1 MDAGQDYYHTSIQV
15 KVIMAQN
22 ALSLRQSVLAELRR
36 RIVEGDYALG
46 AQLSENVLALEF
58 GLSRTPVREAL
69 MALQAEGLVEVRP
82 QRGTYVFS
90 VDVEE
95 TRQICDLRS
104 LFEEGALRLAAERD
118 RLGLARRLGELAE
131 AGWLAHQ
138 AGRLRDCERLDREFH
153 EGLIEASGNA
163 FLIESYRRIDGR
175 VNALRFRLPAD
186 PARVMSAL
194 RQHAELARL
203 VEQDQVGAAADL
215 LHGHVRNVFR
225 LLAKGPSQD
234 GGLLQP

>member
-1 MDAGQDYYHTSIQV
+1 MSQT
-15 KVIMAQN
+15 
-22 ALSLRQSVLAELRR
+22 LPSLRHSVLAELRR
-36 RIVEGDYALG
+36 RIVEGDYPLG
-46 AQLSENVLALEF
+46 AQLSENALSLEL

-90 VDVEE
+90 IDVEE

-104 LFEEGALRLAAERD
+104 LFEVGALRLAVERD
-118 RLGLARRLGELAE
+118 RIGLARRLSDLAE
-131 AGWLAHQ
+131 AGRTAHR
-138 AGRLRDCERLDREFH
+138 AGRLRDCEKLDRQFH
-153 EGLIEASGNA
+153 ETLIEGSDNA

-175 VNALRFRLPAD
+175 INALRFRLPAD

-194 RQHAELARL
+194 RQHREFVRL
-203 VEQDQVGAAADL
+203 VEQDRVGEAADL

-225 LLAKGPSQD
+225 LLAKGPSQ
-234 GGLLQP
+234 GSGLLQP

>member
-1 MDAGQDYYHTSIQV
+1 MSQTAPT
-15 KVIMAQN
+15 
-22 ALSLRQSVLAELRR
+22 LRHSVLAELRR
-36 RIVEGDYALG
+36 RVVEGDYALG

-90 VDVEE
+90 IDAEE

-104 LFEEGALRLAAERD
+104 LFEVGALRLAVERD
-118 RLGLARRLGELAE
+118 RPGLARKLGELAE
-131 AGWLAHQ
+131 AGRVAHR
-138 AGRLRDCERLDREFH
+138 AGRLRDCEKLDRQFH
-153 EGLIEASGNA
+153 ESLIEASGNT

-194 RQHAELARL
+194 RQHRDLARL
-203 VEQDQVGAAADL
+203 VDQDRIGDAADL

-225 LLAKGPSQD
+225 LLAEGSSHR